1 MLLHDTKSFIAF
13 ANTFLTSIDK
23 VYQSFNNEKIIR
35 ALFNNHK
42 KITLLN
48 MIIVG
53 LHKCCLRLL
62 YRSYYS
68 FYFIVFTFKC
78 SFCPIP
84 AERGFMLPHAYRL
97 FNPFSL

>member
-1 MLLHDTKSFIAF
+1 MLLHDTNSFIAF

-23 VYQSFNNEKIIR
+23 VYQLFNNEKIIH

-53 LHKCCLRLL
+53 LHN
-62 YRSYYS
+62 Y
-68 FYFIVFTFKC
+68 
-78 SFCPIP
+78 
-84 AERGFMLPHAYRL
+84 
-97 FNPFSL
+97 